1 MAACEQGDVTTI
13 VVGWGEANHGEDGV
27 AMARELGLL

>member
-1 MAACEQGDVTTI
+1 MTACER
-13 VVGWGEANHGEDGV
+13 GEAATIIIGWQEANPKEDGV